1 MGNIGWINTENDTYR
16 VVQVHRDRY
25 LARNKEKELEKD
37 PEKREDDEHC
47 HGTAQEKHGAPEIR
61 KGD

>member
-1 MGNIGWINTENDTYR
+1 MNQIIYR
-16 VVQVHRDRY
+16 VALVHRDRY